1 MQHTRNSNTEPIRF
15 HPPDRR
21 RSGLHPKALSLTPD
35 VTQIARS
42 LSHPVSHWASSLFL
56 PDATDAKPTKDFASV
71 LRRLRQ
77 EESSPRRPPLRRFE
91 VVNRPHNIDDVDRVG
106 DGADDV
112 LDGLVGVRRLVD
124 GALVHRG
131 RIDALHGGPVLA
143 QVERFP
149 CLAARHDAARAV
161 GRRVVP
167 RLVAVPCVPSI
178 VNMAIL
184 PAPWRLLGV

>member
-1 MQHTRNSNTEPIRF
+1 ME
-15 HPPDRR
+15 
-21 RSGLHPKALSLTPD
+21 
-35 VTQIARS
+35 
-42 LSHPVSHWASSLFL
+42 
-56 PDATDAKPTKDFASV
+56 DAKPTKNFTSV
-71 LRRLRQ
+71 LRRLRRAK
-77 EESSPRRPPLRRFE
+77 SGPRRLPLRRLE
-91 VVNRPHNIDDVDRVG
+91 VVDRPYDIDDIHRLG
-106 DGADDV
+106 DGANDV
-112 LDGLVGVRRLVD
+112 LDGLVGAWRLVD

-184 PAPWRLLGV
+184 PSPWRPLGVWRDAS

>member
-1 MQHTRNSNTEPIRF
+1 M
-15 HPPDRR
+15 
-21 RSGLHPKALSLTPD
+21 HPKALPLTPD
-35 VTQIARS
+35 DA
-42 LSHPVSHWASSLFL
+42 SHLTPVSPRLSAGLLVFL
-56 PDATDAKPTKDFASV
+56 PDATDEKPTQNFSSV
-71 LRRLRQ
+71 LRRA
-77 EESSPRRPPLRRFE
+77 ESSPRRLPLRRFE
-91 VVNRPHNIDDVDRVG
+91 VVDWPHDIDDIHRLG

-112 LDGLVGVRRLVD
+112 LDGLVGARRLVD

-131 RIDALHGGPVLA
+131 RIDALHGGLVLA
-143 QVERFP
+143 QVERLP
-149 CLAARHDAARAV
+149 RLAARHDAARAV

>member
-1 MQHTRNSNTEPIRF
+1 MVPSVDME
-15 HPPDRR
+15 
-21 RSGLHPKALSLTPD
+21 
-35 VTQIARS
+35 
-42 LSHPVSHWASSLFL
+42 
-56 PDATDAKPTKDFASV
+56 DAKPTHNFSSV
-71 LRRLRQ
+71 LHRLHQAESSHRRL
-77 EESSPRRPPLRRFE
+77 PLRRFE
-91 VVNRPHNIDDVDRVG
+91 VIDWPHDIDDIHRLG

-112 LDGLVGVRRLVD
+112 LDGLVGARRLVD

-131 RIDALHGGPVLA
+131 RIGALHGGPVFA

-167 RLVAVPCVPSI
+167 RLVAVPCAPMIRPMSGVNA
-178 VNMAIL
+178 NMAIL

>member
-1 MQHTRNSNTEPIRF
+1 M
-15 HPPDRR
+15 
-21 RSGLHPKALSLTPD
+21 HPKTLPLTLD
-35 VTQIARS
+35 ATQITRP

-56 PDATDAKPTKDFASV
+56 PDATDAKPTKNFTSV
-71 LRRLRQ
+71 FRRSRRA
-77 EESSPRRPPLRRFE
+77 ESSPRRLPLRRFE
-91 VVNRPHNIDDVDRVG
+91 VVNRPHNVDDVHRLG

-124 GALVHRG
+124 GAIVHRG
-131 RIDALHGGPVLA
+131 RIDALHGGPVFA

-149 CLAARHDAARAV
+149 CFAARHDAARAV

>member
-1 MQHTRNSNTEPIRF
+1 MGSFGAQWISAESKQPI
-15 HPPDRR
+15 
-21 RSGLHPKALSLTPD
+21 GTGGGSLG
-35 VTQIARS
+35 R
-42 LSHPVSHWASSLFL
+42 HGRCK
-56 PDATDAKPTKDFASV
+56 TDAKFFVGFSSV
-71 LRRLRQ
+71 LHQ
-77 EESSPRRPPLRRFE
+77 AESSPRRLPLRRFE
-91 VVNRPHNIDDVDRVG
+91 VVNRPHDVDDIHRVG

-112 LDGLVGVRRLVD
+112 LDGLVGAWRLVD

-131 RIDALHGGPVLA
+131 RIDALHGGPVFA

-149 CLAARHDAARAV
+149 CLATRHDAARAV

-184 PAPWRLLGV
+184 PAPWWLLGV

>member
-1 MQHTRNSNTEPIRF
+1 M
-15 HPPDRR
+15 
-21 RSGLHPKALSLTPD
+21 HPKALPLTPD
-35 VTQIARS
+35 ATQVTRP
-42 LSHPVSHWASSLFL
+42 LSHPVSHRASSCFFLMQPTKNRRKNLRRFFVGCIRKKADARFL
-56 PDATDAKPTKDFASV
+56 P
-71 LRRLRQ
+71 LRRLK
-77 EESSPRRPPLRRFE
+77 
-91 VVNRPHNIDDVDRVG
+91 VVDRPHDIDDIHRLG

-112 LDGLVGVRRLVD
+112 LDGLVGARRLID

-131 RIDALHGGPVLA
+131 RIDALHGGPVFA

-149 CLAARHDAARAV
+149 CLATRHDAARAV

-167 RLVAVPCVPSI
+167 RLAAVPCVPSI